1 MRKDRQRW
9 RHLQEI
15 ISIQSLNIN
24 LKMKD
29 IAIFGAGGFG
39 REIACLIKQIN
50 NQDSTWNL
58 IGFYDDN
65 PALLGTKNEYGE
77 VLGGIDILNQYNKE
91 LAIAIAI
98 GNPSVVRK
106 VVEGITNDKIWFP
119 NLVAPDVVIMDK
131 ENFSMGCGNI
141 ICSKCWISC
150 NVHLG
155 DFNNLNVCI
164 TVGHDAQI
172 GNYNTLMP
180 AVNISGEVIVGDEN
194 FFGVA
199 SVVLQQ
205 KKIGYNTVIGGN
217 SMIIRNTKDGR
228 TYMGNP
234 ASAL

>member
-1 MRKDRQRW
+1 
-9 RHLQEI
+9 
-15 ISIQSLNIN
+15 
-24 LKMKD
+24 MKD

-39 REIACLIKQIN
+39 REVACLIKLIN
-50 NQDSTWNL
+50 KENPTWNL

-65 PALLGTKNEYGE
+65 PSLQGTQNEYGE
-77 VLGGIDILNQYNKE
+77 ILGGIDTLNQYDKE

-106 VVEGITNDKIWFP
+106 IVDKISNEKVWFP
-119 NLVAPDVVIMDK
+119 NVVAPDVVFMDEK
-131 ENFSMGCGNI
+131 NFSMGKGNL

-150 NVHLG
+150 SVHFG
-155 DFNNLNVCI
+155 DFNILNICCTI
-164 TVGHDAQI
+164 GHDVKF
-172 GNYNTLMP
+172 GSYNSLMP
-180 AVNISGEVIVGDEN
+180 SVNISGEVTVGEEN

-205 KKIGYNTVIGGN
+205 KKIGYRTVIGGN
-217 SMIIRNTKDGR
+217 SLIIKNTKDGR